1 MGVLRASPEP
11 ALRAA
16 RATGATAGRA
26 AQDRRP
32 RGTPDFRQMP
42 HSPVPHEE
50 LRCYAEEE
58 RPGHAPRTVGWTS
71 RDAALQVPCPTRGP
85 VPAARLVGRPAAQMT
100 SKTSRSSRVSSAET
114 ASEPRQPSRLEKRK
128 NTDAG
133 CPAGAVPNRGV
144 TLRGGGHGHVTWSGD
159 RWRASRHL
167 PSLLPGERAR
177 APGSGPA
184 VAFPPWR
191 PGRTALR
198 LSTPGRAGPTAA
210 PAGRGRPTG
219 APAPARRPPPRSTA
233 GRRTAAW
240 CRPARAARR
249 TPR

>member
-1 MGVLRASPEP
+1 
-11 ALRAA
+11 
-16 RATGATAGRA
+16 
-26 AQDRRP
+26 
-32 RGTPDFRQMP
+32 MP
-42 HSPVPHEE
+42 HSCIPHEE
-50 LRCYAEEE
+50 LRRAAE
-58 RPGHAPRTVGWTS
+58 GGGASWTCTS
-71 RDAALQVPCPTRGP
+71 DCPLHQPKRSSTGFSASTRGP
-85 VPAARLVGRPAAQMT
+85 VPAARLLGRSAAQMT

-133 CPAGAVPNRGV
+133 CPAGPALNRGV

-191 PGRTALR
+191 PGRTAFR